1 MNRLMDLYLTPIAR
15 VRGNDQPGLLSLKI
29 SEPTSKAIRSRKID
43 RLVLYMVMT
52 GDLTLRQDQ
61 QDQLLTYL
69 TEFYFQKSGSATAAM
84 RSTAEELNK
93 ILLEINLRYAKKGQ
107 QVIGWLTLLVFRNT
121 QVYLTHCGPMQ
132 TFFVSKAGMQH
143 LYDSSMVGH
152 GLGQRRSTPISFYH
166 MEAEAG
172 DGIYLA
178 AQPPS
183 DWDKGGGFE
192 LHKLG
197 PDEIQHRL
205 DPRSEPD
212 INVVIIQAKEGS
224 GNFYLTGGEGISREI
239 EAAALAAVMDEGDPI
254 QEKPPEIESPP
265 PPIAGQTVEGGE
277 IDYGAPIGDVPP
289 PTGTLS
295 EYESPA
301 EGFETPASE
310 AVSQDQ
316 PAQAKG
322 VDSDLKSIWKRVG
335 VLGAGII
342 AFFGRVFSGIG
353 ALITRALPNAESF
366 YLPSG
371 TMAFMAIFIPV
382 LVVGLAS
389 GVYFKLGR
397 AAQYDNLLTQAQEMA
412 INAENQEKISTQ
424 RKDLIS
430 LLEFLDQV
438 ESIDK
443 TQETQAIRWKATN
456 TLDAMDLVKRVN
468 YQPAIEG
475 GLPESVDIRR
485 VLVIDNDLYMLD
497 GNSGS
502 VLHARLT
509 SQGYKPNPSFQ
520 CAPTIE
526 EDKLSGPIID
536 IERWPNGLAP
546 EAEIIAMDAS
556 GNLLF
561 CDPEN
566 YPEPGVLY
574 APPSSRMENL
584 VGMTISQGDVYILD
598 PASNAVWIYW
608 NGTLEAEPE
617 LFFDVE
623 IPQLEDVIDL
633 SVNNN
638 ELYLLHEDGHMT
650 LCVYSGI
657 GVAPTRCSQPSFID
671 FRSGRENQP
680 MELESDYS
688 QVAFNPPPDP
698 SLYLLEPASQS
709 INHFSLRN
717 LAYQKQYLPL
727 QKLEAGE
734 ATAFTLDPIKRQF
747 VLAVGDKLYYGV
759 IP

>member
-1 MNRLMDLYLTPIAR
+1 MDLYLTPIAR
-15 VRGNDQPGLLSLKI
+15 VGGNDQPGLYSLKI
-29 SEPTSKAIRSRKID
+29 AEPTSKAIRSRKID

-107 QVIGWLTLLVFRNT
+107 QVIGWLSLLVFRNT

-132 TFFVSKAGMQH
+132 AYFVSKAGTQH
-143 LYDSSMVGH
+143 LYDPSMIGH

-166 MEAEAG
+166 LEAAAG

-183 DWDKGGGFE
+183 SWDKGDGFE

-197 PDEIQHRL
+197 ADEIQRRL
-205 DPRSEPD
+205 DPRNEPEL
-212 INVVIIQAKEGS
+212 NVVIIQPKEGL
-224 GNFYLTGGEGISREI
+224 GNFYLTGGEGISSGIESTAFAAEADKSAPYNEKEI
-239 EAAALAAVMDEGDPI
+239 EVVEA
-254 QEKPPEIESPP
+254 P
-265 PPIAGQTVEGGE
+265 PPIAGQKVEGGE
-277 IDYGAPIGDVPP
+277 IDYGTPLGDAPA
-289 PTGTLS
+289 TAGTIS

-301 EGFETPASE
+301 AGYKTPASE
-310 AVSQDQ
+310 PHYKDQ
-316 PAQAKG
+316 PPQAQKKDG
-322 VDSDLKSIWKRVG
+322 DSKSIWNAVG

-342 AFFGRVFSGIG
+342 AFFGRLFGGI
-353 ALITRALPNAESF
+353 ATLTARALPDAERF
-366 YLPSG
+366 DLPSG
-371 TMAFMAIFIPV
+371 TMAFMAIFIPI

-397 AAQYDNLLTQAQEMA
+397 AAQYENLLAQAQKMA
-412 INAENQEKISTQ
+412 INAENQEDIPTR
-424 RKDLIS
+424 RKELIS
-430 LLEFLDQV
+430 LMQFLDQV
-438 ESIDK
+438 ESIEK
-443 TQETQAIRWKATN
+443 NQETQAIRGKATDI
-456 TLDAMDLVKRVN
+456 LDAMDLVKRVN

-485 VLVIDNDLYMLD
+485 VLVVDNDLYMLD
-497 GNSGS
+497 GNRGS

-509 SQGYKPNPSFQ
+509 SQGYKPDPSFK

-561 CDPEN
+561 CDPEKS
-566 YPEPGVLY
+566 PVPGMLY

-584 VGMTISQGDVYILD
+584 VGMTINQGDVYILD
-598 PASNAVWIYW
+598 PFSNAVWIYW
-608 NGTLEAEPE
+608 NGALGEEPE

-623 IPQLEDVIDL
+623 IPQLEDVIDIT
-633 SVNNN
+633 VNNN
-638 ELYLLHEDGHMT
+638 ELYMLHEDGNIT

-657 GVAPTRCSQPSFID
+657 GVAPTRCSQPAYID

-680 MELESDYS
+680 MELERGYS
-688 QVAFNPPPDP
+688 QVTYNPPPDP

-717 LAYQKQYLPL
+717 LAFQKQYLPL
-727 QKLEAGE
+727 QKLQVGE

-747 VLAVGDKLYYGV
+747 VLAVGDKLYYGI